1 MAARRGKSQARR
13 NTSNGTPGWVWLVAG
28 AAIAAVI
35 FLAAP
40 NLFKKDGD
48 GFLRVGPRPNPDA
61 QPAPVAD
68 TDVDTPAELPK
79 PSAPPAKPAVKP
91 GDAQTQY
98 DFYTLLPGKEVQMSD
113 AELAASARAEE
124 AARARAALEGKPVA
138 PAASVAAATPTTSV
152 PMPLNE
158 TAASAPKPLPE
169 TAPARPAAT
178 PAPASTA
185 AVTTPAAASAA
196 KPAASAAAAP
206 GRGRHHP
213 LHPAGRLVRRL
224 GRCGVD
230 QGQAGDD
237 GPGRTRGVGRHRWQ
251 DGLPCAHGAVWQCRR
266 IGRGQAEAHRQWAA
280 GHRHQGAVN
289 TGDAPGRCAAAVGA
303 DRHGAGHRADSRP
316 HPDRWP
322 RCSAAGRTVIC
333 GARRPGHLA
342 AIRRPCAPGAGR
354 LQRQLAWLP
363 GLLATGWRA
372 PAAGSHGDRR
382 LCRHAAE
389 LAAAGAV
396 SAAPGAAVARLGR
409 RRTADRPA

>member
-178 PAPASTA
+178 PPPASTA

-206 GRGRHHP
+206 AVADTTRYI
-213 LHPAGRLVRRL
+213 L
-224 GRCGVD
+224 
-230 QGQAGDD
+230 QAGSF
-237 GPGRTRGVGRHRWQ
+237 
-251 DGLPCAHGAVWQCRR
+251 GAS
-266 IGRGQAEAHRQWAA
+266 
-280 GHRHQGAVN
+280 
-289 TGDAPGRCAAAVGA
+289 GDAESTKAKLAMMGLAARVESA
-303 DRHGAGHRADSRP
+303 DI
-316 HPDRWP
+316 
-322 RCSAAGRTVIC
+322 AGRTVYRVRM
-333 GARRPGHLA
+333 GPYGS
-342 AIRRPCAPGAGR
+342 AG
-354 LQRQLAWLP
+354 
-363 GLLATGWRA
+363 
-372 PAAGSHGDRR
+372 
-382 LCRHAAE
+382 E
-389 LAAAGAV
+389 LAEAKQKLTG
-396 SAAPGAAVARLGR
+396 SGL
-409 RRTADRPA
+409 PAIAIKAQ

>member
-169 TAPARPAAT
+169 TASARPAAT

-206 GRGRHHP
+206 AVADTTRYI
-213 LHPAGRLVRRL
+213 L
-224 GRCGVD
+224 
-230 QGQAGDD
+230 QAGSFGASGDAESTKAKLAMMGLAARVESAD
-237 GPGRTRGVGRHRWQ
+237 IAGKTVYRVRMGPYGSVGELAEAKQ
-251 DGLPCAHGAVWQCRR
+251 KLTGSGLP
-266 IGRGQAEAHRQWAA
+266 
-280 GHRHQGAVN
+280 
-289 TGDAPGRCAAAVGA
+289 
-303 DRHGAGHRADSRP
+303 
-316 HPDRWP
+316 
-322 RCSAAGRTVIC
+322 
-333 GARRPGHLA
+333 
-342 AIRRPCAPGAGR
+342 AIAIKA
-354 LQRQLAWLP
+354 Q
-363 GLLATGWRA
+363 
-372 PAAGSHGDRR
+372 
-382 LCRHAAE
+382 
-389 LAAAGAV
+389 
-396 SAAPGAAVARLGR
+396 
-409 RRTADRPA
+409 

>member
-79 PSAPPAKPAVKP
+79 PSAPPARPAVKP

-196 KPAASAAAAP
+196 KPTASAVAAP
-206 GRGRHHP
+206 AVADTTRYI
-213 LHPAGRLVRRL
+213 L
-224 GRCGVD
+224 
-230 QGQAGDD
+230 QAGSFGASGDAESTKAKLAMMGLAARVESAD
-237 GPGRTRGVGRHRWQ
+237 IAGKTVYRVRMGPYGSAGELAEAKQKLTGS
-251 DGLPCAHGAVWQCRR
+251 GLP
-266 IGRGQAEAHRQWAA
+266 
-280 GHRHQGAVN
+280 
-289 TGDAPGRCAAAVGA
+289 
-303 DRHGAGHRADSRP
+303 
-316 HPDRWP
+316 
-322 RCSAAGRTVIC
+322 
-333 GARRPGHLA
+333 
-342 AIRRPCAPGAGR
+342 AIAIKA
-354 LQRQLAWLP
+354 Q
-363 GLLATGWRA
+363 
-372 PAAGSHGDRR
+372 
-382 LCRHAAE
+382 
-389 LAAAGAV
+389 
-396 SAAPGAAVARLGR
+396 
-409 RRTADRPA
+409 